1 VKSKAAIG
9 PPAGERSET
18 NSTLIRKPFAFAEG
32 IQARGATMK
41 LPRRQFLRL
50 AAAATTL
57 PTVSRIALAVDYPT
71 RPVHLV
77 VGYPPGL
84 APDIIARL
92 VGAPLSERLGQPVV
106 IDNRPGA
113 GSNIGTEMVAT
124 ASPDGYTLLLV
135 TSTNAFNATIYDN
148 LTFNFIRDIAPVASI
163 DLAPFVMA
171 VNPAVPARTVSEFIA
186 YVKANP
192 SKIHMASAG
201 VGTAPHVF
209 GELFKMMTGVDLVH
223 VPYRS
228 NFYPDLLSG
237 QVQVVFATVTSSIG
251 YIRAGQLRVLGVTT
265 ATQVEALP
273 DVPPIAESVPGFEA
287 TGWHG
292 IGAPNRTSTE
302 IIEKLNKEINAVVAD
317 PKMQTSLVG
326 IGLTPM
332 STPPAAFGKF
342 IADETAKWGKVVKF
356 AGINPV

>member
-1 VKSKAAIG
+1 
-9 PPAGERSET
+9 
-18 NSTLIRKPFAFAEG
+18 
-32 IQARGATMK
+32 
-41 LPRRQFLRL
+41 
-50 AAAATTL
+50 
-57 PTVSRIALAVDYPT
+57 
-71 RPVHLV
+71 
-77 VGYPPGL
+77 
-84 APDIIARL
+84 
-92 VGAPLSERLGQPVV
+92 
-106 IDNRPGA
+106 
-113 GSNIGTEMVAT
+113 
-124 ASPDGYTLLLV
+124 
-135 TSTNAFNATIYDN
+135 
-148 LTFNFIRDIAPVASI
+148 
-163 DLAPFVMA
+163 
-171 VNPAVPARTVSEFIA
+171 
-186 YVKANP
+186 
-192 SKIHMASAG
+192 
-201 VGTAPHVF
+201 
-209 GELFKMMTGVDLVH
+209 MMTGVDLVH

-251 YIRAGQLRVLGVTT
+251 YIKAGQLRVLGVTT
-265 ATQVEALP
+265 ATRVEALP

>member
-1 VKSKAAIG
+1 
-9 PPAGERSET
+9 
-18 NSTLIRKPFAFAEG
+18 
-32 IQARGATMK
+32 MK
-41 LPRRQFLRL
+41 LPRRQFLHL

-57 PTVSRIALAVDYPT
+57 PAVSSIALAVDYPT

-113 GSNIGTEMVAT
+113 GSNIGTEFVTT
-124 ASPDGYTLLLV
+124 ARPDGYTLLMV

-171 VNPAVPARTVSEFIA
+171 VNLAVPATTVSEFIA
-186 YVKANP
+186 YAKANP

-228 NFYPDLLSG
+228 NYYPDLLSG
-237 QVQVVFATVTSSIG
+237 QVQVVFSAVTSCIG
-251 YIRAGQLRVLGVTT
+251 YIKARQLRALGVTS
-265 ATQVEALP
+265 ATHVEALP
-273 DVPPIAESVPGFEA
+273 GVAPIAETVPGFEA
-287 TGWHG
+287 SGWHG

-317 PKMQTSLVG
+317 PKMQTSLAG
-326 IGLTPM
+326 IGVTPM
-332 STPPAAFGKF
+332 STPPAEFGKF

>member
-1 VKSKAAIG
+1 
-9 PPAGERSET
+9 
-18 NSTLIRKPFAFAEG
+18 
-32 IQARGATMK
+32 MK

-113 GSNIGTEMVAT
+113 GSNIGTEIVAT
-124 ASPDGYTLLLV
+124 ARPDGYTLLLV

-163 DLAPFVMA
+163 DLAAFVL
-171 VNPAVPARTVSEFIA
+171 VVHPAVPATTISEFIA
-186 YVKANP
+186 YAKANP

-201 VGTAPHVF
+201 VGTPPHIF
-209 GELFKMMTGVDLVH
+209 GEMFKMMTGVDMVH

-228 NFYPDLLSG
+228 SFYPDLLGG
-237 QVQVVFATVTSSIG
+237 QVQVIFATVTSSIG
-251 YIRAGQLRVLGVTT
+251 YIKAGQLRALGVTT
-265 ATQVEALP
+265 ATRVEALP
-273 DVPPIAESVPGFEA
+273 DVPPIAESVPGYEA
-287 TGWHG
+287 GGWYG
-292 IGAPNRTSTE
+292 IGAPIKTSTE

-332 STPPAAFGKF
+332 STTPAAFGKF